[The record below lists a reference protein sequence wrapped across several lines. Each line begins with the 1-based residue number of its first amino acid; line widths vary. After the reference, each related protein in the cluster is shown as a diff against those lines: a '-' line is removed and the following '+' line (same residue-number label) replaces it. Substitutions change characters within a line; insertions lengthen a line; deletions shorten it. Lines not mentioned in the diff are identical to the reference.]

1 MPISLRSITQLAVVI
16 DDDEEVRRFIAAV
29 ITPLGMPVESFEA
42 ANEAFAMIE
51 PCHPAII
58 FLDVALLCSDAIDVL
73 RGLGE
78 RRFGGIVQLMSGG
91 RSSLLD
97 AVQRLGVRAGVK
109 LSLPLSKP
117 FTRDVIQASDRNGQD
132 TAAVVPD
139 TR

>member
-1 MPISLRSITQLAVVI
+1 
-16 DDDEEVRRFIAAV
+16 
-29 ITPLGMPVESFEA
+29 
-42 ANEAFAMIE
+42 
-51 PCHPAII
+51 
-58 FLDVALLCSDAIDVL
+58 
-73 RGLGE
+73 
-78 RRFGGIVQLMSGG
+78 MSGG

-117 FTRDVIQASDRNGQD
+117 FTRDVIQARPVGQD

>member
-1 MPISLRSITQLAVVI
+1 MLR
-16 DDDEEVRRFIAAV
+16 
-29 ITPLGMPVESFEA
+29 
-42 ANEAFAMIE
+42 
-51 PCHPAII
+51 
-58 FLDVALLCSDAIDVL
+58 SDAIDVL

-117 FTRDVIQASDRNGQD
+117 FTRDVIQARPVGQD